1 MTAPVD
7 NRDMRLPSL
16 QRTHVTREVALRS
29 ALAAVVGLLA
39 VVPASEA
46 RARDRGLFV
55 SKGVGRQI
63 FIGGGGVA
71 YGQIFSGGS
80 IVILDYSPT
89 HDMRIDTPVVATS
102 NSDGSKTY
110 VPAGGTARTAFRISG
125 TLYRVTVQGAATLN
139 AINIYGR
146 LQLRGKGTLTV
157 NGGRDRWNGP
167 AVKLGTV
174 PKLVRLIYRDAV
186 AGLPPSTP
194 PVPVPPVTLPATTG
208 TTPSSG

>member
-1 MTAPVD
+1 
-7 NRDMRLPSL
+7 MRLPSL
-16 QRTHVTREVALRS
+16 QRTRVAREVALRS
-29 ALAAVVGLLA
+29 TLAAVVGLLA
-39 VVPASEA
+39 IVPASDA
-46 RARDRGLFV
+46 SPRDRGLFV

-63 FIGGGGVA
+63 FAGGGGVA

-80 IVILDYSPT
+80 IVILDYSPN
-89 HDMRIDTPVVATS
+89 HDMRIDTPVVATT

-110 VPAGGTARTAFRISG
+110 VPAGGTARTAYRISG
-125 TLYRVTVQGAATLN
+125 TLYRVTVQGGATLN

-157 NGGRDRWNGP
+157 NGRRDRWNGP

-174 PKLVRLIYRDAV
+174 PKLVRLIYREAV
-186 AGLPPSTP
+186 AGLPPTSP

>member
-1 MTAPVD
+1 
-7 NRDMRLPSL
+7 MRLPSL
-16 QRTHVTREVALRS
+16 QRTRATRAVALRS
-29 ALAAVVGLLA
+29 ALAAVVALLA
-39 VVPASEA
+39 IVPASDA
-46 RARDRGLFV
+46 RVSDRGLFV

-63 FIGGGGVA
+63 FVGGGGVA
-71 YGQIFSGGS
+71 YGQIFSGS
-80 IVILDYSPT
+80 SMVILDYSPS
-89 HDMRIDTPVVATS
+89 HDLKVDTPVVATS
-102 NSDGSKTY
+102 NSDGSKTF
-110 VPAGGTARTAFRISG
+110 VPAGGTARTAYRISG
-125 TLYRVTVQGAATLN
+125 TLYRVTVQGAATFN

-157 NGGRDRWNGP
+157 NGARDGWNGP

-174 PKLVRLIYRDAV
+174 PKPVRLIYRDAV